1 MNPEIV
7 FYIAQGIS
15 VITAA
20 IAILSAQLKNMK
32 GILITQI
39 IGNSLAA
46 STYFLL
52 GGFSGAGIS
61 IIAVLQTVV
70 MYFYNVK
77 DKKPHIPVT
86 VAFIL
91 AYLVNAAFTFGS
103 IFDIFPAIAAVCFA
117 LAVAQTKS
125 MNYRFFSIWN
135 PLCWMVY
142 DVYAQAYGNLLM
154 HLGIFIS
161 VIIACIR
168 LDGFFGLIKN
178 NNKKTHKGERK

>member
-1 MNPEIV
+1 MTSEIA

-15 VITAA
+15 VITAI
-20 IAILSAQLKNMK
+20 IAIMSAQLKNMK
-32 GILITQI
+32 AILVTQI
-39 IGNSLAA
+39 IGNSLAS

-70 MYFYNVK
+70 MYFYNVN

-86 VAFIL
+86 AAFIL
-91 AYLVNAAFTFGS
+91 AYVVNAVLTFGS
-103 IFDIFPAIAAVCFA
+103 IFDIFPAIAAICFA

-135 PLCWMVY
+135 PLCWLVY
-142 DVYAQAYGNLLM
+142 DVYTHAYGNLLM

-161 VIIACIR
+161 VMIACVR
-168 LDGFFGLIKN
+168 LDGFFGLIK
-178 NNKKTHKGERK
+178 KKN